1 MPSDSES
8 NNDKK
13 ETLDLIGGQPKP
25 SRRERQ
31 RDAAAAITPA
41 AAPLPKAA
49 PKKPKVEALDLVNL
63 DGKKKSGVRKTD
75 QSGKSVVPTISKV
88 LDKEDADLAHPPL
101 PSAQQIFSSP
111 VVPSPVAAADSSEP
125 PTPPA
130 PPEQAEQDGE
140 NSNVISIKPPII
152 VSDLAARMGLK
163 VFVVVKDL
171 IDQKIFA
178 SPNHAIEP
186 DIAAKICEKH
196 GFIFEREKR
205 EKGGG
210 VHKSE
215 EIIVEPEAPVE
226 EPEELLKLRAPII
239 TIMGHVDH
247 GKTTLLDTI
256 RKSRVAAGEAGGIT
270 QHVAAYQVFHNEQPI
285 TFLDTPGHA
294 IFSNMRARGA
304 DVTDIVILVVAV
316 NDGVMPQTREA
327 IEHAKKADRTIVVA
341 FTKCD
346 LPSANIM
353 RAKTQLAELGVQTTD
368 FGGDTEYAEVSAF
381 TGQGIDTLLELLLL
395 QAEVMELK
403 ANPKGTAR
411 ASIIEARVEP
421 GRGATATAIVDS
433 GTLKVGTPFICGPF
447 SGKVRTLTDDLGK
460 SIKSAGPGTPVEII
474 GFEDMPHVG
483 DELVEM
489 ENERAAKRLATER
502 QEEMRKTRLVNPMK
516 ARMEDIFSMV
526 NDSASALRL
535 KLVLKCDVQGSVE
548 AIKNALEAIESKKV
562 EVQFL
567 VAGAGPI
574 TESDV
579 IMASSAGAVVIG
591 FNVKVEGKAVKAVK
605 AENVQVKLYSVV
617 YELIDQVREAMQGL
631 LQPLNREKPV
641 GFAEVRQVFK
651 LTKGKAAGSYV
662 SQGKILRKAHARVVR
677 GGVPVFDG
685 KMSTLRRFQE
695 EVEEVKVG
703 LECGIRLGDFDEY
716 LEGDIIECYTLE
728 KVKQDL

>member
-1 MPSDSES
+1 MPSESES
-8 NNDKK
+8 NKPKN
-13 ETLDLIGGQPKP
+13 ETLDLIGGSPKP

-31 RDAAAAITPA
+31 RDAAAAKVPEPVKPISPA
-41 AAPLPKAA
+41 KPKA
-49 PKKPKVEALDLVNL
+49 VTLDLMDL
-63 DGKKKSGVRKTD
+63 DGKKKSGVRKTER
-75 QSGKSVVPTISKV
+75 SGKTVVPTISKV
-88 LDKEDADLAHPPL
+88 LDKEDADLALPPL
-101 PSAQQIFSSP
+101 PVTLPTFTSP
-111 VVPSPVAAADSSEP
+111 VVPLPAAEPIEP
-125 PTPPA
+125 PPA
-130 PPEQAEQDGE
+130 STAPAEAE
-140 NSNVISIKPPII
+140 NSKTISIKPPII
-152 VSDLAARMGLK
+152 VSELAARMGLK
-163 VFVVVKDL
+163 VFQVVKDL

-186 DIAAKICEKH
+186 EIAVKICEKH

-210 VHKSE
+210 VHKVD

-270 QHVAAYQVFHNEQPI
+270 QHIAAYQVFHNDQPV

-304 DVTDIVILVVAV
+304 DVTDIVVIVVAA

-327 IEHAKKADRTIVVA
+327 IEHAKKANRTIVVA

-346 LPSANIM
+346 LSTANVM
-353 RAKTQLAELGVQTTD
+353 RAKTQLAEIGVQTTD
-368 FGGDTEYAEVSAF
+368 FGGDTEFAEVSAF
-381 TGQGIDTLLELLLL
+381 TGAGIDTLLELLLL
-395 QAEVMELK
+395 QAEVLELK
-403 ANPKGTAR
+403 SNPKGVAR

-421 GRGATATAIVDS
+421 GRGATATAIVDT

-460 SIKSAGPGTPVEII
+460 SIKAAGPGTPVEII

-489 ENERAAKRLATER
+489 ENERSAKRLAAER
-502 QEEMRKTRLVNPMK
+502 QEEMRKARLVNPVK

-526 NDSASALRL
+526 NDSASAQRL

-548 AIKNALEAIESKKV
+548 AIKNALESIESKKV

-579 IMASSAGAVVIG
+579 VMASSAGAIVIG
-591 FNVKVEGKAVKAVK
+591 FNVKLEGKAVKSAK
-605 AENVQVKLYSVV
+605 AEGVQVKLYSVV

-631 LQPLNREKPV
+631 LQPLSREKSV

-695 EVEEVKVG
+695 EVDEVKVG

-728 KVKQDL
+728 KIKQDL

>member
-1 MPSDSES
+1 MPSESES
-8 NNDKK
+8 NKPKN
-13 ETLDLIGGQPKP
+13 ETLDLIGGSPKP

-31 RDAAAAITPA
+31 RDAAAAKVPEPVKPISPA
-41 AAPLPKAA
+41 KPKA
-49 PKKPKVEALDLVNL
+49 VTLDLMDL
-63 DGKKKSGVRKTD
+63 DGKKKSGVRKTER
-75 QSGKSVVPTISKV
+75 SGKTVVPTISKV
-88 LDKEDADLAHPPL
+88 LDKEDADLALPPL
-101 PSAQQIFSSP
+101 PTTLPTFTSP
-111 VVPSPVAAADSSEP
+111 VVPIPAAEPIEP
-125 PTPPA
+125 PPASTTP
-130 PPEQAEQDGE
+130 AEAE
-140 NSNVISIKPPII
+140 NSKTISIKPPII
-152 VSDLAARMGLK
+152 VSELAARMGLK
-163 VFVVVKDL
+163 PFLVVKDL
-171 IDQKIFA
+171 IELKIFA
-178 SPNHAIEP
+178 STGHAIEA
-186 DIAAKICEKH
+186 DIAAKICERH

-210 VHKSE
+210 VHKVD
-215 EIIVEPEAPVE
+215 EIVVEPEAPVE

-270 QHVAAYQVFHNEQPI
+270 QHIAAYQVFHNDQPV

-304 DVTDIVILVVAV
+304 DVTDIVVIVVAA

-327 IEHAKKADRTIVVA
+327 IEHAKKAKRTIVVA

-346 LPSANIM
+346 LPTANVM
-353 RAKTQLAELGVQTTD
+353 RAKTQLAEIGVQTTD
-368 FGGDTEYAEVSAF
+368 FGGDIEFAEVSAF
-381 TGQGIDTLLELLLL
+381 TGEGIDTLLELLLL
-395 QAEVMELK
+395 QAEVLELK
-403 ANPKGTAR
+403 SNPKGIAR

-421 GRGATATAIVDS
+421 GRGATATAIVDT

-460 SIKSAGPGTPVEII
+460 SIKAAGPGTPVEII

-489 ENERAAKRLATER
+489 ENERSAKRLATER
-502 QEEMRKTRLVNPMK
+502 QEEMRKARLINPVK

-574 TESDV
+574 TESDIV
-579 IMASSAGAVVIG
+579 MASSAGAIVIG
-591 FNVKVEGKAVKAVK
+591 FNVKLEGKAVKSAK
-605 AENVQVKLYSVV
+605 AEGVQVKLYSVV

-631 LQPLNREKPV
+631 LQPLSREKSV

-695 EVEEVKVG
+695 EVDEVKVG

-728 KVKQDL
+728 KIKQDL

>member
-1 MPSDSES
+1 MPSESES
-8 NNDKK
+8 NKPKN
-13 ETLDLIGGQPKP
+13 ETLDLIGGSPKP

-31 RDAAAAITPA
+31 RDAAAAKVPEPVKPISPA
-41 AAPLPKAA
+41 KPKA
-49 PKKPKVEALDLVNL
+49 VTLDLMDL
-63 DGKKKSGVRKTD
+63 DGKKKSGVRKTER
-75 QSGKSVVPTISKV
+75 SGKTVVPTISKV
-88 LDKEDADLAHPPL
+88 LDKEDADLALPPL
-101 PSAQQIFSSP
+101 PTTLPTFTSP
-111 VVPSPVAAADSSEP
+111 VVPIPAAEPIEP
-125 PTPPA
+125 PPASTTP
-130 PPEQAEQDGE
+130 AEAE
-140 NSNVISIKPPII
+140 NSKTISIKPPII
-152 VSDLAARMGLK
+152 VSELAARMGLK
-163 VFVVVKDL
+163 VFQVVKDL

-186 DIAAKICEKH
+186 EIAVKICEKH

-210 VHKSE
+210 VHKVD
-215 EIIVEPEAPVE
+215 EIVVEPEAPVE

-270 QHVAAYQVFHNEQPI
+270 QHIAAYQVFHNDQPV

-304 DVTDIVILVVAV
+304 DVTDIVVIVVAA

-327 IEHAKKADRTIVVA
+327 IEHAKKAKRTIVVA

-346 LPSANIM
+346 LPTANVM
-353 RAKTQLAELGVQTTD
+353 RAKTQLAEIGVQTTD
-368 FGGDTEYAEVSAF
+368 FGGDTEFAEVSAF
-381 TGQGIDTLLELLLL
+381 TGEGIDTLLELLLL
-395 QAEVMELK
+395 QAEVLELK
-403 ANPKGTAR
+403 SNPKGIAR

-421 GRGATATAIVDS
+421 GRGATATAIVDT

-460 SIKSAGPGTPVEII
+460 SIKAAGPGTPVEII

-489 ENERAAKRLATER
+489 ENERTAKRLATER
-502 QEEMRKTRLVNPMK
+502 QEEMRKARLINPVK

-574 TESDV
+574 TESDIV
-579 IMASSAGAVVIG
+579 MASSAGAIVIG
-591 FNVKVEGKAVKAVK
+591 FNVKLEGKAVKSAK
-605 AENVQVKLYSVV
+605 AEGVQVKLYSVV

-631 LQPLNREKPV
+631 LQPLSREKSV

-728 KVKQDL
+728 KIKQDL